1 MDIIKLFNISQSM
14 AATKRYSQLHLLREE
29 SVLEHTGFVC
39 LFTYL
44 LCEELNFVKEEKVF
58 NTGLALEG
66 AVVHDIDE
74 VVTGDIP
81 RPTKYYSKSSAK
93 IFHKI
98 AEQGIEQIVNELCL
112 SNPSNVRN
120 RWAFAKEGREGIVV
134 ALADLSSV
142 VYKIWEE
149 VILLGNKKL
158 VPQGSQVMNYI
169 YDYRSAISEENLKLN
184 VIGSQQRLIVV
195 DVCEQLT
202 SLCREVVNLKSPS
215 LGIIK
220 PLKGKVS
227 C

>member
-14 AATKRYSQLHLLREE
+14 AAIKRYSQLHLLREE

-44 LCEELNFVKEEKVF
+44 LCEELNFVKEEKIF

-81 RPTKYYSKSSAK
+81 RPTKYYSKASAK
-93 IFHKI
+93 IFNKI
-98 AEQGIEQIVNELCL
+98 AEQGINQIVNELCL
-112 SNPSNVRN
+112 SNPENVKN

-142 VYKIWEE
+142 VFKIWEE

-158 VPQGSQVMNYI
+158 IPQGSQVMNYI

-184 VIGSQQRLIVV
+184 VIGTRQRLIIV
-195 DVCEQLT
+195 DICEQLT
-202 SLCREVVNLKSPS
+202 SLCLEITDLKNPS

-220 PLKGKVS
+220 PLKGEL
-227 C
+227 

>member
-1 MDIIKLFNISQSM
+1 LLK
-14 AATKRYSQLHLLREE
+14 KR
-29 SVLEHTGFVC
+29 
-39 LFTYL
+39 
-44 LCEELNFVKEEKVF
+44 KVF

-81 RPTKYYSKSSAK
+81 RPTKYYSKASAK
-93 IFHKI
+93 IFNKI
-98 AEQGIEQIVNELCL
+98 AEQGINQIVNELCL
-112 SNPSNVRN
+112 SNPENVKN

-142 VYKIWEE
+142 VFKIWEE

-158 VPQGSQVMNYI
+158 IPQGSQVMNYI

-184 VIGSQQRLIVV
+184 VIGTRQRLIIV
-195 DVCEQLT
+195 DICEQLT
-202 SLCREVVNLKSPS
+202 SLCLEITDLKNPS

-220 PLKGKVS
+220 PLKGEL
-227 C
+227 